1 MTKVE
6 FLEIAS
12 SKYDSIKDLNKLDNL
27 YDYELGLSKLMQ
39 EMSLAVL
46 EKNIGDMPSNPK
58 KKK

>member
-27 YDYELGLSKLMQ
+27 YDYEFELSKLMQ

-46 EKNIGDMPSNPK
+46 EKNIGDIPSNPK

>member
-27 YDYELGLSKLMQ
+27 YDYELELSKLMQ

-46 EKNIGDMPSNPK
+46 EKNIGDIPSNPK